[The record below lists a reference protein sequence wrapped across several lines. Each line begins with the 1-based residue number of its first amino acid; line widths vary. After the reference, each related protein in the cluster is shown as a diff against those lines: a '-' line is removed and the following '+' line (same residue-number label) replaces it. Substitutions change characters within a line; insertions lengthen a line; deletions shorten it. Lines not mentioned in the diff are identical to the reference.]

1 MGSWTTKPINHT
13 IFVVGDN
20 KYGQLFLGHKRS
32 IKELID
38 VVEDCNADI
47 IGIASILDR
56 NLELVDFKYKYSP
69 LVQYSV
75 ESWLEQDCPS
85 CKKNLSITKRGR
97 SGKK

>member
-1 MGSWTTKPINHT
+1 MIA
-13 IFVVGDN
+13 
-20 KYGQLFLGHKRS
+20 
-32 IKELID
+32 
-38 VVEDCNADI
+38 EDCAADI

-75 ESWLEQDCPS
+75 ESWSEKNCPI